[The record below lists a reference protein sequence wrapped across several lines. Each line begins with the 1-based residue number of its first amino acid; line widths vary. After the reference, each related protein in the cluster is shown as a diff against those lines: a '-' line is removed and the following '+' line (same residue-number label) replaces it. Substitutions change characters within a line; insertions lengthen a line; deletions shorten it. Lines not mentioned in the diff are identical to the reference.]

1 MKRII
6 LITICF
12 ATTAFNA
19 QKYEF
24 LTPPKFSEA
33 DLSKPKSL
41 LDENA
46 PAEILY
52 KSVHFTVDNISGE
65 LHKIFYYRVKIYD
78 KDKAEDWLNL
88 EIPLYSNK
96 TNRESLGKFRAFTY
110 NLENGAV
117 VPVKVEK
124 SSQYKSKESKNVT
137 ITKFAFPNVKNGSV
151 LEYQYEILSPFLF
164 AIPEILIETD
174 IPSLYTEYALD
185 SPINISY
192 NINYTGSLVPK
203 YKDVKEKGMYGGQY
217 RIYRFGYDNVRGFKT
232 EKFVRNDRNHRTK
245 ISAELHSTN
254 FKDIKLYSSS
264 WDQIGKRLYEN
275 EDFGEELKKSRFAR
289 ENMPAGVREMKTD
302 LEKANAIFAY
312 VQKTFIWNKN
322 RGIYTEDGIK
332 NLLETKVGNAAEINL
347 YLVMLLREAGV
358 KADPLLISTV
368 SNGLINLSSPNVSNM
383 NFVLASV
390 DLNGKLHIYDATS
403 KQSSLDELPLRD
415 WNQYGILLTKEKALQ
430 IQMNNTR
437 PSNTFL
443 TVEAKINEDG
453 SISGTYSDRDT
464 GAYAMLVKDSYDENP
479 EKYKK
484 QYRENFS
491 IDFTEID
498 SKIIENGEFES
509 TMKFS
514 SSNLIDK
521 IGKKIIINPMLFLSR
536 NSNDFDQTEERK
548 YMIDFGAPTTKVKK
562 IVLEIP
568 EGYTVEEMP
577 KNKKIV
583 TEDKEI
589 EYSYLVEKK
598 GNKLELISTT
608 KIASADY
615 PKDYYPAFKQIWGVA
630 SKCENQVISL
640 SKK

>member
-1 MKRII
+1 
-6 LITICF
+6 
-12 ATTAFNA
+12 
-19 QKYEF
+19 
-24 LTPPKFSEA
+24 
-33 DLSKPKSL
+33 
-41 LDENA
+41 
-46 PAEILY
+46 
-52 KSVHFTVDNISGE
+52 
-65 LHKIFYYRVKIYD
+65 
-78 KDKAEDWLNL
+78 
-88 EIPLYSNK
+88 
-96 TNRESLGKFRAFTY
+96 
-110 NLENGAV
+110 
-117 VPVKVEK
+117 
-124 SSQYKSKESKNVT
+124 
-137 ITKFAFPNVKNGSV
+137 
-151 LEYQYEILSPFLF
+151 
-164 AIPEILIETD
+164 
-174 IPSLYTEYALD
+174 
-185 SPINISY
+185 
-192 NINYTGSLVPK
+192 
-203 YKDVKEKGMYGGQY
+203 
-217 RIYRFGYDNVRGFKT
+217 
-232 EKFVRNDRNHRTK
+232 
-245 ISAELHSTN
+245 
-254 FKDIKLYSSS
+254 
-264 WDQIGKRLYEN
+264 
-275 EDFGEELKKSRFAR
+275 
-289 ENMPAGVREMKTD
+289 MPAGVREMKTD
-302 LEKANAIFAY
+302 IEKANAIFAY